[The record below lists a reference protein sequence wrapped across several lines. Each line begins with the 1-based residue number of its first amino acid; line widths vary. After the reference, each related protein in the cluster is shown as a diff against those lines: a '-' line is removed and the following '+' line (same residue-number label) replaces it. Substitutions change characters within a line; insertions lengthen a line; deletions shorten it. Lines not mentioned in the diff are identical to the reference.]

1 VAKKNAGKK
10 TTMTVRNKSGASGAS
25 TGVGPTADELNREAG
40 LLDDPADDPSLN
52 DTELNGVEDT
62 RERIN
67 NVTSISAT
75 TTPNVV
81 LEIDPDTILEDP
93 ILRDLRD
100 WENEE
105 SKQQLSLPELAR
117 TIYEE
122 GQDKPIGVF
131 ESEDGC
137 LTAYDGHR
145 RKRAIKIIREN
156 WDADFPLRVIV
167 NPDMNL
173 DKAIRMAMLADS
185 QQEKFTAREQ
195 ARNIAMLRKRFGWD
209 GEKGTEAVAGFLGTS
224 QATVTQMERLAR
236 YPELLAQVDKGVM
249 SVFTALETISV
260 TSKLPEGER
269 VKAQAKVVE
278 RAQEVA
284 NEQKEKKKKEK
295 LAPLTPEQKR
305 IGENV
310 RKAAERDREKKAAEA
325 MAKGE
330 PIAEDVEAETET
342 PTPTSAPKIDSSH
355 VRKAAKDVL
364 GDAAKVRAPKMSDA
378 INLIGPWAG
387 PAYPKVMADFAGT
400 FEDWAHGKATYKKL
414 EAAWDDIADELAKV
428 PVKASSSKASTP
440 KSASAPA
447 SGKKAAIPVKAS
459 GKKEAAAKP
468 AGKKTTTKQAPKPKT
483 SKPASKSA
491 KA

>member
-1 VAKKNAGKK
+1 
-10 TTMTVRNKSGASGAS
+10 
-25 TGVGPTADELNREAG
+25 
-40 LLDDPADDPSLN
+40 
-52 DTELNGVEDT
+52 
-62 RERIN
+62 
-67 NVTSISAT
+67 
-75 TTPNVV
+75 
-81 LEIDPDTILEDP
+81 
-93 ILRDLRD
+93 
-100 WENEE
+100 
-105 SKQQLSLPELAR
+105 
-117 TIYEE
+117 
-122 GQDKPIGVF
+122 
-131 ESEDGC
+131 
-137 LTAYDGHR
+137 
-145 RKRAIKIIREN
+145 
-156 WDADFPLRVIV
+156 
-167 NPDMNL
+167 
-173 DKAIRMAMLADS
+173 
-185 QQEKFTAREQ
+185 
-195 ARNIAMLRKRFGWD
+195 
-209 GEKGTEAVAGFLGTS
+209 
-224 QATVTQMERLAR
+224 
-236 YPELLAQVDKGVM
+236 
-249 SVFTALETISV
+249 
-260 TSKLPEGER
+260 
-269 VKAQAKVVE
+269 VE